1 MQKKTACIKV
11 PKRQGEKALA
21 AVKKLK
27 IIDSKL
33 EIQRNPKSLFIPLL
47 TQPSEQQ
54 LKNLRK
60 QAFDFN
66 ISTSLFQERKKP
78 TPSLINALQKQLPP
92 QLLDSLPHS
101 MDFIG
106 DIAIIE
112 IPSELQP
119 YKDRIGKAVLN
130 TKPNLRTVVTKA
142 SAVSGTYRLR
152 KFEVI
157 AGEHKTETVHKEYG
171 CQYYL
176 DISKVYF
183 SPRLSYEHKRVSSA
197 VHEGEVI
204 VDLFAGVGPFA
215 IQIAKTHENVKVYA
229 IDVNPHAVEYLKRNI
244 RLNRVVEKVHPM
256 SGNARQ
262 IAKERLSGIADR
274 VIMNLPEK
282 ALDFA
287 DVTCEALKPEGGTVH
302 FYSFI
307 TESCS
312 LNDLKTSFSQA
323 VQTCGREA
331 ADIKFSRI
339 VRETAPHE
347 SQVVL
352 DVEIK

>member
-1 MQKKTACIKV
+1 MQKKAICIKV

-21 AVKKLK
+21 ALKKLK
-27 IIDSKL
+27 IIDSQL
-33 EIQRNPKSLFIPLL
+33 EIQRNTKSLFIPLL
-47 TQPSEQQ
+47 SQPSEKT

-60 QAFDFN
+60 QAVDFN
-66 ISTSLFQERKKP
+66 ISTHLFQKRKKP
-78 TPSLINALQKQLPP
+78 QLSLINALQNKLPP
-92 QLLDSLPHS
+92 HLLASLPHS

-112 IPSELQP
+112 IPSELKP
-119 YKDRIGKAVLN
+119 YRNSIGKAVLK
-130 TKPNLRTVVTKA
+130 TKPNLRTVVAKA

-152 KFEVI
+152 KFSVI
-157 AGEHKTETVHKEYG
+157 AGEHKTETVHREHG

-176 DISKVYF
+176 DISKAYF

-197 VHEGEVI
+197 VHEHEAV

-229 IDVNPHAVEYLKRNI
+229 IDMNPHAVEYLKRNV
-244 RLNRVVEKVHPM
+244 RLNRAMGKVHPIL
-256 SGNARQ
+256 GNARQ
-262 IAKERLSGIADR
+262 IVKERLRGVAHR

-282 ALDFA
+282 ALDFV
-287 DVTCEALKPEGGTVH
+287 DVACQALKPKGGTVH

-312 LNDLKTSFSQA
+312 LNDLKASFSEA
-323 VQTCGREA
+323 VQTCGREG
-331 ADIKFSRI
+331 ADIRFSRI